1 LGVNYA
7 SELEIWAR
15 ELAKELY
22 CKSREFYELVM
33 LAIDMT
39 EGVDDLVVTINLSG
53 FVKKILTSELS
64 PMSCTYALRE
74 SR

>member
-1 LGVNYA
+1 MGVNYA

-64 PMSCTYALRE
+64 VMFCT
-74 SR
+74 

>member
-1 LGVNYA
+1 MPADWRYA
-7 SELEIWAR
+7 AR

-22 CKSREFYELVM
+22 CKSREFYEFVM

-39 EGVDDLVVTINLSG
+39 EGDDDLVVTINLPG
-53 FVKKILTSELS
+53 FVKKDINLRIVTNVLYIGSK
-64 PMSCTYALRE
+64 RE